1 MHISGNAVL
10 KTVAEVYTSSSSE
23 SESSDAEWNSP
34 ASVEEKS
41 SSSDNDSL
49 DELVLEANNSILH
62 DTESNNC
69 EDSMVSPND
78 SSGITKDVP
87 SPKPDIIENAM
98 PNLPT
103 NNAPDTNS
111 VQPLVIKMNKNPN
124 KSQSYLKSE
133 FLKSKY
139 KKQRR
144 NTRKFNVRR
153 PRRRAPQKK
162 LNPVVSEAGISSVV
176 VKKEIVEEEAGPS
189 GLCQSGNFESASGAK
204 LVKRRTVVAR
214 RLETSGKQVC
224 VECGKEVDS
233 EHFV

>member
-1 MHISGNAVL
+1 MHISGNAVK
-10 KTVAEVYTSSSSE
+10 KTVADVHTSSSSE
-23 SESSDAEWNSP
+23 SESSDVEEWNSP

-69 EDSMVSPND
+69 EDSLVAPND
-78 SSGITKDVP
+78 SSGITKEVP
-87 SPKPDIIENAM
+87 SPKTEDVM

-111 VQPLVIKMNKNPN
+111 VQPLVIKMNKNP
-124 KSQSYLKSE
+124 KKFQSYLKSE

-139 KKQRR
+139 ERQRR
-144 NTRKFNVRR
+144 NNRKFNVRR
-153 PRRRAPQKK
+153 PRRKAPQKK
-162 LNPVVSEAGISSVV
+162 SNPVVPEAGISGVD

-189 GLCQSGNFESASGAK
+189 GLCQGGNFESVSGAK
-204 LVKRRTVVAR
+204 LVKRRSVVSR

-224 VECGKEVDS
+224 VECGKEADS